1 MFKDSVEKFYPEM
14 EAIRDDIHMHPE
26 LSNQEFRTSALVID
40 QLRSYGLDSVEQIA
54 NTGVVGL
61 LRGEGGEGKC
71 IAIRADMVSPLP
83 SSLGKA
89 RELPMTIMTA
99 IVSPM
104 ARPVANAMEIRM
116 PRIDAGSTS

>member
-26 LSNQEFRTSALVID
+26 LSNQEFRTSALVMD

-71 IAIRADMVSPLP
+71 IAIRADMDALP
-83 SSLGKA
+83 VTEETGREKSSTCSG
-89 RELPMTIMTA
+89 IMHA
-99 IVSPM
+99 C
-104 ARPVANAMEIRM
+104 
-116 PRIDAGSTS
+116 G